1 MQGKKRDD
9 ARKRGAADCEGQR
22 ASEWTG
28 EGRAAGGRLASSSV
42 RAGGERMEPGG
53 GAEGASS

>member
-28 EGRAAGGRLASSSV
+28 KAEQLEEDWPAAA
-42 RAGGERMEPGG
+42 
-53 GAEGASS
+53 